1 MHKTNSYLRSRLL
14 REGEPGEPNGG
25 GGGATPP
32 VTDGLGDAG
41 KAAIQAERAAATEA
55 NRLRAAAEAERER
68 IQKELDELKGATQ
81 TEQEKAIEAA
91 RKEAR
96 SQVLNEVGKTLV
108 TSAIETAASTAKFFD
123 PADAAALLSARVS
136 EVTVS
141 ELGVVDK
148 AKVAELVKQLAES
161 KPHLVQSGSGA
172 TPLPGQGTP
181 PAGPNTGSVSA
192 GAAEYQR
199 RKGNTAT

>member
-1 MHKTNSYLRSRLL
+1 MRKTNSFLRSRLL
-14 REGEPGEPNGG
+14 REETPGEPNGG

-32 VTDGLGDAG
+32 ATDGLGDAG
-41 KAAIQAERAAATEA
+41 KAAIQKERE
-55 NRLRAAAEAERER
+55 AAAEAGRLKAAAEAKAEEL
-68 IQKELDELKGATQ
+68 QKELDALKGATQ

-96 SQVLNEVGKTLV
+96 TQVLGEFSRNLV
-108 TSAIETAASTAKFFD
+108 ASAIEAAASSAKFFD
-123 PADAAALLSARVS
+123 PADAAALLSGRVG

-141 ELGVVDK
+141 EQGVVDK
-148 AKVAELVKQLAES
+148 AKVAELVKALADS

-181 PAGPNTGSVSA
+181 PAAPNTGSVAA
-192 GAAEYQR
+192 GAALYAQH
-199 RKGNTAT
+199 KQKT

>member
-1 MHKTNSYLRSRLL
+1 MYKTNLILRARIL
-14 REGEPGEPNGG
+14 REGEPGEPNAG

-32 VTDGLGDAG
+32 ATDGLGDAG

-55 NRLRAAAEAERER
+55 NRLRAAAEADRER
-68 IQKELDELKGATQ
+68 LQKELDALKGQTQ

-96 SQVLNEVGKTLV
+96 TQVMGEIGGSLIS
-108 TSAIETAASTAKFFD
+108 SAVEAAAATAKFHD
-123 PADAAALLSARVS
+123 STDAVDKLRHRFS
-136 EVTVS
+136 EITVS
-141 ELGVVDK
+141 EAGVVDK
-148 AKVAELVKQLAES
+148 AKVAELVKELAES

-181 PAGPNTGSVSA
+181 PAAPNTGSVAA
-192 GAAEYQR
+192 GAALYAQH
-199 RKGNTAT
+199 KQKT

>member
-1 MHKTNSYLRSRLL
+1 MHKTNRTLRIRLL
-14 REGEPGEPNGG
+14 REEIPGEPNGG

-32 VTDGLGDAG
+32 ATDGLGDAG

-68 IQKELDELKGATQ
+68 LQQELDALKGQTQ

-96 SQVLNEVGKTLV
+96 TQVLSEVGRSLV
-108 TSAIETAASTAKFFD
+108 SSAIEAAASAAKFFD
-123 PADAAALLSARVS
+123 PADAAALLSGRVT

-148 AKVAELVKQLAES
+148 AKVAELVKALADS
-161 KPHLVQSGSGA
+161 KPHLVQSGTGA

-181 PAGPNTGSVSA
+181 PAAPSTGSVAA
-192 GAAEYQR
+192 GAALYAQH
-199 RKGNTAT
+199 KQKT